1 VFLSPSGALIACAV
15 ALPLGAAAVA
25 AARHA
30 RTRTVLGLGP
40 RSLGIVE
47 PASLAAVPLLLALAA
62 AGPAIRGP
70 VGRGILDKTEAIFVF
85 DVSRSMEAAAGR
97 HAPTRLAQAT
107 AGALALREAI
117 PDASAGVASITTQ
130 LLPELFPTPDE
141 TVFAGTIDGAI
152 GVLKPPPPAFQ
163 VVATTFDP
171 LAALRDQGFFAST
184 ARRRVAVL
192 LTDGESVTYFP
203 ENVGR
208 RLTGP
213 LPPVLLNGRVLPT
226 QAPVRLLVIRFG
238 SANDRIYR
246 SDGTVDPGYRPD
258 LRASTVVDELA
269 RDASGEAF
277 DGRQLAAA
285 KTALQRA
292 IGSGPKSKRVTVTRT
307 RRLAVYTALAA
318 LIPLG
323 LVVWRRN
330 LIDL

>member
-30 RTRTVLGLGP
+30 RARAVLGLGP
-40 RSLGIVE
+40 RSLSIVE
-47 PASLAAVPLLLALAA
+47 LASLAAVPLLLALAA

-85 DVSRSMEAAAGR
+85 DVSRSMEAAASR
-97 HAPTRLAQAT
+97 HAPTRLAQAR
-107 AGALALREAI
+107 AGALALRDAI

-141 TVFAGTIDGAI
+141 TVFAGTVDGAI
-152 GVLKPPPPAFQ
+152 GALKPPPPAFQ

-171 LAALRDQGFFAST
+171 LAALRDQGFFATT
-184 ARRRVAVL
+184 ARHRVAVL

-203 ENVGR
+203 ESVGR

-213 LPPVLLNGRVLPT
+213 LLPNLFNGRVLQT

-238 SANDRIYR
+238 STKDRIYR

-258 LRASTVVDELA
+258 LRASTIVAELA
-269 RDASGEAF
+269 RDAHGEAF
-277 DGRQLAAA
+277 DGSQLAAA

-292 IGSGPKSKRVTVTRT
+292 IGSGPKSKRVTETRT
-307 RRLAVYTALAA
+307 RRLAVYSALAA
-318 LIPLG
+318 LVPLG
-323 LVVWRRN
+323 LVLWRRN